1 MYLCLCMLIRQEH
14 TFAALNWRVRHK
26 IELDRMQFS
35 KQLLLFEAFCILAFG
50 NLCHMCY
57 IASIHWW
64 HLRFTCETYYTRKIL
79 RASKLMHQCR
89 FGVFLGG
96 GDLRWAVF
104 GSPFDSKSFLYVSIR
119 IAPLRQS
126 WLWCKQSKCCQNL
139 ILNIGI
145 YQSVRSQ

>member
-1 MYLCLCMLIRQEH
+1 MIHSIIVRCTRFSSVFLVLMLDSSSCVCLCLCLCMLIRQEH
-14 TFAALNWRVRHK
+14 TFAALNWRLRHK

-50 NLCHMCY
+50 SLCHMCY

-89 FGVFLGG
+89 FGVFWGEGTWGEL
-96 GDLRWAVF
+96 
-104 GSPFDSKSFLYVSIR
+104 FLIR
-119 IAPLRQS
+119 RAFSMFQS
-126 WLWCKQSKCCQNL
+126 ELPP
-139 ILNIGI
+139 
-145 YQSVRSQ
+145 